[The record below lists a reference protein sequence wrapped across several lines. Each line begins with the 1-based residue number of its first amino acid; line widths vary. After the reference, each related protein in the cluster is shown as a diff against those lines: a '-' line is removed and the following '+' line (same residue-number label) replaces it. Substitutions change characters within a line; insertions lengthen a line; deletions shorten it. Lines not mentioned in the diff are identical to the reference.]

1 MQKFYGFIFT
11 YESVKNINPI
21 STPLT
26 QRYLSS
32 SHSTSQFT
40 DLIPRS
46 VSEGK
51 NDIANLFLNIT
62 GSTLFIVLIFNY
74 LLEFLYIIYIQ
85 DGLTKYK
92 YNIIFD

>member
-1 MQKFYGFIFT
+1 MQKFYAFIFT

-26 QRYLSS
+26 HRYLSS
-32 SHSTSQFT
+32 SQSTSQLT
-40 DLIPRS
+40 DLIPKS

-51 NDIANLFLNIT
+51 KEIANLFLKLM

>member
-21 STPLT
+21 STPVT
-26 QRYLSS
+26 HRYLSS
-32 SHSTSQFT
+32 SHKTSQLT

-51 NDIANLFLNIT
+51 NDIANLFLKIT

-85 DGLTKYK
+85 DELTKYK